1 MTRALML
8 ATLVLGAMAAAAHAV
23 PAARPGAVP
32 ASIVEDIQ
40 ARKCKAGWYYSK
52 KAAKCRKKRSAK
64 KAGPKAGSGAAPK
77 PKGSH

>member
-1 MTRALML
+1 MTRALAL
-8 ATLVLGAMAAAAHAV
+8 AAIALGAMAAAAHAV
-23 PAARPGAVP
+23 PAAKPGAVP

-52 KAAKCRKKRSAK
+52 KAGACRKKRAAKSA
-64 KAGPKAGSGAAPK
+64 APKGSGAAPK